1 MINGIT
7 LLVALIAVILG
18 FAAFLYRAEL
28 GRVRRDNER
37 LQRANRELLLKNS
50 TLLDDLDDAVDAI
63 MEANAKARHPA
74 TRARQYPITS
84 SLASAVTRSLQLI
97 NGGA

>member
-7 LLVALIAVILG
+7 ILIGGIAGLMTYLAIIYYWQAKECEV
-18 FAAFLYRAEL
+18 FCE
-28 GRVRRDNER
+28 E

-50 TLLDDLDDAVDAI
+50 HLLDDLDAAVEAI
-63 MEANAKARHPA
+63 MRANDKARHPA
-74 TRARQYPITS
+74 TRSRQYPITS
-84 SLASAVTRSLQLI
+84 SLASAVTRNLQLI